1 MMRDLSRLTVE
12 EKNRYLILKSSLVNM
27 LCLSLEDVIDSS
39 LDFEILKE
47 IEYLENLADD
57 KITRDNSKVKINKPN
72 NNKSQK
78 K

>member
-1 MMRDLSRLTVE
+1 MRDLSRLTVE

-47 IEYLENLADD
+47 IEYLENLADG
-57 KITRDNSKVKINKPN
+57 KVTRDNSKVKINKPN

>member
-1 MMRDLSRLTVE
+1 MRDLSRLTVE

-57 KITRDNSKVKINKPN
+57 KVTRDNSKVKINKPN

>member
-1 MMRDLSRLTVE
+1 MRDLSRLTVE